1 MYSGLNNIE
10 KAYST
15 IDSVIEEVCL
25 SEEMAIQNICMLLE
39 RENIKVNSQIITEI
53 VSILKQWN
61 KIPVN
66 EIKIKID
73 KILKRSK
80 IQNML

>member
-66 EIKIKID
+66 EIKIRID
-73 KILKRSK
+73 KILKQSK
-80 IQNML
+80 ICFDK